1 MTGDHSIDR
10 RHAAL
15 LAAIVLG
22 GTLLRLRYLDVPMR
36 YDEAFTFDAYT
47 LSGVGHITSTYDIP
61 NNHIFYTLLTNFT
74 WRLFG
79 DHLWTVRLPALL
91 AGIALIPMSYLVAR
105 TLYDRRAGLCAAV
118 LIATFGPLVDYSV
131 NGRGYTLGAL
141 LMLIMLWLAAKLL
154 RDSRP
159 LMWAAFV
166 TCSTLAIYTVPTMAY
181 GVAVVA
187 AWMAACA
194 VWETRAVRLVAQLGL
209 ACALVAGLSLLLYS
223 PVLGQAGWTAVDP
236 VPVNWSPIAHLATRV
251 WEHWN
256 SDAPHPLDW
265 VVAACFLAATFLHR
279 RIAQHPVPLVAAAAV
294 ITLAIVAFGKLPPY
308 PRSWLFLL
316 PLYLIPAGAGISWL
330 TSRARVP
337 ALPDGAVTAL
347 ATAFVAVPL
356 ALATLSSE
364 LRNTDTPPTS
374 DNNIVELLRRFVPPH
389 QRAAM
394 DPVFVAV
401 PSAYY
406 FRRFGGSELVSS
418 HIGPA
423 ERRAGH
429 VILVVARDV
438 PPEEA
443 VRFFG
448 VRSTRPARRLFHRYI
463 DIYDVPIAHR

>member
-1 MTGDHSIDR
+1 VTANRLIDR

-36 YDEAFTFDAYT
+36 YDEAFTFDTYA

-61 NNHIFYTLLTNFT
+61 NNHVFYTLLAHFT

-79 DHLWTVRLPALL
+79 DHLWTVRLPALI

-105 TLYDRRAGLCAAV
+105 TLYDRRAGLCAAALV
-118 LIATFGPLVDYSV
+118 ATSGPLVDYSV

-141 LMLIMLWLAAKLL
+141 LVLMGLWLAAKLL
-154 RDSRP
+154 LRSR
-159 LMWAAFV
+159 LLLWGAFV
-166 TCSTLAIYTVPTMAY
+166 TCSTFAIYTVPTMAY

-187 AWMAACA
+187 VWMGACA
-194 VWETRAVRLVAQLGL
+194 LWEGRRVRLVAQLGL
-209 ACALVAGLSLLLYS
+209 ACAVIAGLSLVLYS

-236 VPVNWSPIAHLATRV
+236 VPADWSPIAHLVSRV
-251 WEHWN
+251 WENWN

-265 VVAACFLAATFLHR
+265 IAAACFLVATVVHGRIAKQRVPVVAAT
-279 RIAQHPVPLVAAAAV
+279 AV
-294 ITLAIVAFGKLPPY
+294 TIVAIVAVGKLPPY
-308 PRSWLFLL
+308 PRNWLFLL
-316 PLYLIPAGAGISWL
+316 PLYLIPAGAGISWV
-330 TSRARVP
+330 TSRVRVG

-347 ATAFVAVPL
+347 ATVCVAVPL

-374 DNNIVELLRRFVPPH
+374 DNHIVELLRRFVPPH

-406 FRRFGGSELVSS
+406 FRRFGGSELASS
-418 HIGPA
+418 QIGPS

-438 PPEEA
+438 PPEA
-443 VRFFG
+443 ALRFFG
-448 VRSTRPARRLFHRYI
+448 AKPTRPARRLIHRYI
-463 DIYDVPIAHR
+463 DIYDAPIAR